1 VGENFGPPT
10 PHAALLHRVSR
21 IVNSDLS
28 LGEMLGQIVGLT
40 AQICSCDACLVYLL
54 DSETGEFVLRASQV
68 PRAQDLGNLR
78 VKAGE
83 GVTGWVAE
91 HRSPVAL
98 SSQASADPRFK
109 MYATLVEDTYEAFL
123 SVPLMNRG
131 NAIGVINVHHRDRH
145 PHSPEEI
152 ESISFIGE
160 QTGSAIAK
168 SLLEE
173 ENLRLAR
180 RDKEMEEHRA
190 RLEEEVGKRTA
201 ELRAANE
208 ELRVA
213 KNKAEEMT
221 RLKSEFLA
229 NISHELRTPMNGI
242 LGMLDLTLDTSLD
255 PEQREFLQVAKK
267 SATSLLDVINDILD
281 FSNLD
286 AHTAALANVEFELE
300 EMLTKTV
307 ESLAPEAC
315 EKGLK
320 LTYHP
325 DPEIPAAV
333 SGDPHSLRQVLINL
347 IGNAIKFTEKGNVT
361 VRAGLDA
368 SDETEV
374 ALHFVVEDTGIGI
387 PREKQESIF
396 APFVQADG
404 SSTRIHGGTG
414 LGLAI
419 CSNLVKLMGG
429 RIWVVSEPGKGS
441 SFHFVARFGRVMV
454 PASPRVKMA

>member
-1 VGENFGPPT
+1 M
-10 PHAALLHRVSR
+10 
-21 IVNSDLS
+21 NSDLS

-83 GVTGWVAE
+83 GVTGWVAK

-98 SSQASADPRFK
+98 SSQASSDPRFK

-123 SVPLMNRG
+123 SVPLMTRG

-145 PHSPEEI
+145 EHTPEEI

-160 QTGSAIAK
+160 QTGGAIAK
-168 SLLEE
+168 SLLEG
-173 ENLRLAR
+173 ENLRLAQ
-180 RDKEMEEHRA
+180 RDKEREELRA

-229 NISHELRTPMNGI
+229 NISHELRTPMNGV
-242 LGMLDLTLDTSLD
+242 LGMLDLVLDTSLD
-255 PEQREFLQVAKK
+255 PEQREFLEVAKK
-267 SATSLLDVINDILD
+267 SADSLLGIINDILD
-281 FSNLD
+281 FSRLD
-286 AHTAALANVEFELE
+286 AQRVTLVKVDFEFEEL
-300 EMLTKTV
+300 LAKTV
-307 ESLAPEAC
+307 KAMALQAQ

-320 LTYHP
+320 LSYP
-325 DPEIPAAV
+325 ADPKIPATIT
-333 SGDPHSLRQVLINL
+333 GDILSLQQVLMNL
-347 IGNAIKFTEKGNVT
+347 IGNAIKFTEQGQVT
-361 VRAGLDA
+361 VRVMLDA
-368 SDETEV
+368 TNEQEV
-374 ALHFVVEDTGIGI
+374 ALHFAVLDTGIGI
-387 PREKQESIF
+387 SPEKQDSIF

-429 RIWVVSEPGKGS
+429 RIWVESEPGEGS
-441 SFHFVARFGRVMV
+441 SFQFIARFGRTLA
-454 PASPRVKMA
+454 PARPQVNRA